1 MNGNKALTAKMSAPQ
16 GSQQSAVS
24 SQAAPS
30 FGLVDIG
37 LLATILFWSVNFTVV
52 KATLVHIPPLVFNTF
67 RLVGATVLL
76 LGFAHYAGKRS
87 WTKGDWIRL
96 VFVSLV
102 GHTAYQ
108 LLFIFGINV
117 TTASNSALLL
127 GMTPVAVA
135 VMGVASGVENVRPR
149 GWIGIALTV
158 LGGYFVVGSA
168 NQGGGSLKGDILVL
182 AATLCWSAYTVAG
195 KSLVEKHGPVTVT
208 AYSMLIGTLF
218 YLPVSLPAFVKS
230 SFANTPWTAWAG
242 TAFSCI
248 FALALAYLFWF
259 FGVQRVGPTR
269 TAIYSNLTP
278 AIAMVVSWLVLKESI
293 HPLQIAGAIVI
304 FLGVHLVRGAGT
316 RS

>member
-1 MNGNKALTAKMSAPQ
+1 MSAPQ
-16 GSQQSAVS
+16 GSQPSAVS
-24 SQAAPS
+24 RQTAPG
-30 FGLVDIG
+30 FGLVDVG
-37 LLATILFWSVNFTVV
+37 LLATIAIWSVNFTIV

-67 RLVGATVLL
+67 RLVGATLL
-76 LGFAHYAGKRS
+76 LVGFARFAAKRS
-87 WTKGDWIRL
+87 WTRGDLVRL
-96 VFVSLV
+96 LAVSLV

-135 VMGVASGVENVRPR
+135 VMGALSRVESIGPR
-149 GWIGIALTV
+149 AWIGIALTV
-158 LGGYFVVGSA
+158 LGGYFVVGSQ
-168 NQGGGSLKGDILVL
+168 NNGGSLKGDLLVL
-182 AATLCWSAYTVAG
+182 TATLCWSAYTVAG
-195 KSLVEKHGPVTVT
+195 KSLVEKHGPVRVT
-208 AYSMLIGTLF
+208 AYSMLIGTAF
-218 YLPVSLPAFVKS
+218 YLPVSLPAFMTS
-230 SFANTPWTAWAG
+230 SPTTTPWTAWAG

-278 AIAMVVSWLVLKESI
+278 ALAMVVSWLALKERI

-304 FLGVHLVRGAGT
+304 FLGVHLVR
-316 RS
+316 RSKTGP